1 MTDTQTPPETEAT
14 PGIVDS
20 TRPGWS
26 MEMMMA
32 PAYATDPRPFFGALR
47 QAGASRD
54 DLKIPGR
61 KPSILVSRYQEV
73 QDTLRNAKVFSS
85 RFGDG
90 MGGLGNERPMI
101 PLQID
106 PPEHKKYRKLLD
118 PFLEPRKMARL
129 EDEVVQLVNDMIDSF
144 EEKGS
149 CELLED
155 FAVPLPCTV
164 FLRLLGLP
172 LEDLDLFLQIK
183 EGIIRGNNERTL
195 QAQFE
200 ARSAAGKQCYEY
212 FEKALDRIQEER
224 TEGLLL
230 DLLESEI
237 EGERL
242 TREEIM
248 DVCYLFII
256 AGLDTVTDSL
266 CCFFNFL
273 AENPDHRRMIVDDP
287 SLIPNAVEELLRW
300 ESPVSGVARIAVED
314 TEINGCPVHQGENLF
329 VLVGAANTDP
339 DGIDD
344 AGTVDFHR
352 ETNRH
357 FAFGSGIHR
366 CLGSHL
372 ARLELRVTMREWHRR
387 IPEYHIPPGTE
398 LIWTPMLRATL
409 EMPLVFQPAPA

>member
-1 MTDTQTPPETEAT
+1 MTDTQAGPAAL
-14 PGIVDS
+14 DADH
-20 TRPGWS
+20 RGWAF
-26 MEMMMA
+26 EMMMN
-32 PAYATDPRPFFGALR
+32 PAYAADPRPFFTALR
-47 QAGASRD
+47 DNGAARD
-54 DLKIPGR
+54 DISVPGR

-73 QDTLRNAKVFSS
+73 QDTLRNPKVFSS
-85 RFGDG
+85 RFGEG
-90 MGGLGNERPMI
+90 MGGLGNDRPMI

-118 PFLEPRKMARL
+118 PFLEPRTMARL
-129 EDEVVQLVNDMIDSF
+129 EGEVVDLVNDMIDQF
-144 EEKGS
+144 ESKGS
-149 CELLED
+149 CELLQD

-183 EGIIRGNNERTL
+183 EGIVRGNSEPTL

-200 ARSAAGKQCYEY
+200 ARKNAGKLCYEY
-212 FEKALDRIQEER
+212 FETALDRILDER

-237 EGERL
+237 DGERL
-242 TREEIM
+242 TREEII

-273 AENPDHRRMIVDDP
+273 AENPDHRRMIVEDP

-314 TEINGCPVHQGENLF
+314 TEINGCPVHKGENLF

-339 DGIDD
+339 DGIED
-344 AGTVDFHR
+344 ADRVDFNR

-372 ARLELRVTMREWHRR
+372 ARLELRVTLREWHRR
-387 IPEYHIPPGTE
+387 IPDYHIPAGTE
-398 LIWTPMLRATL
+398 LVWTPMLRATL